1 MQELHNSHTLS
12 LIFTI
17 AVVASILVQ
26 AVVAISF
33 FALIAK
39 TLNKL
44 TSISE
49 SLSLKAGPLVADVHS
64 VVQDITP
71 KIKVISENIVDISD
85 TVREQTKHVNVTVD
99 EVVDKTRAQAVK
111 VDDMVSAVLGSIAHA
126 GTVVQD
132 SVTRPVRQVSGVLRG
147 IRVGLETL
155 VQEEKK

>member
-1 MQELHNSHTLS
+1 MQEMHNSHTLS

-17 AVVASILVQ
+17 AVVASIIVQ
-26 AVVAISF
+26 AIVAIAF
-33 FALIAK
+33 FAVTAK
-39 TLNKL
+39 TMNKL
-44 TSISE
+44 SSIAE
-49 SLSLKAGPLVADVHS
+49 ALSLKASPLVADVHS

-71 KIKVISENIVDISD
+71 KIKIISENIADISD
-85 TVREQTKHVNVTVD
+85 TVREQTKHVNVTVE

-126 GTVVQD
+126 GNVVHEG
-132 SVTRPVRQVSGVLRG
+132 VARPARQVSGVLRG